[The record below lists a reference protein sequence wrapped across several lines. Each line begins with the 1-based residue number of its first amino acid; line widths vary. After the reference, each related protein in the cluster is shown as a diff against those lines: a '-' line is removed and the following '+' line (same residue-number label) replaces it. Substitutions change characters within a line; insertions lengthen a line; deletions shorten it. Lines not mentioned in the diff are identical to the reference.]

1 MGQDCSSDTLW
12 KQTFPDLDYSL
23 LAYDIIYGYP
33 LANGRDPG
41 FTHPIFTANYSKPK
55 QTSDCRFV
63 VPSGFIAT
71 PSESCVV
78 SFKSELVRTKQEMFQ
93 HLGSQANVKGKG
105 RMP

>member
-41 FTHPIFTANYSKPK
+41 VTHPIFTANYFKPK

-63 VPSGFIAT
+63 VPSGFIAA

-78 SFKSELVRTKQEMFQ
+78 SFKSELVRTKQEMSQ
-93 HLGSQANVKGKG
+93 HLGFQANIKGKG